1 MGFVVKAA
9 TGTDAA
15 SKLKN
20 FGATATEKSGK

>member
-9 TGTDAA
+9 TSTDAA
-15 SKLKN
+15 KFLKN